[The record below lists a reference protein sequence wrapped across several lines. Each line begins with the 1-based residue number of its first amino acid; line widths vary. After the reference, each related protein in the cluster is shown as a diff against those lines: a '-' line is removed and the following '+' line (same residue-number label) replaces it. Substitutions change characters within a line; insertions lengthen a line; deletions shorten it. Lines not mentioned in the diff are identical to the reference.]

1 MSSGDSKANYLVRVL
16 QMNPHVDAEAILTI
30 RAKMF
35 GLVDSSKKPK
45 TDERLDERRQMLR
58 NQIDELRSQFWTLQV
73 QTLRSR
79 LDALSVHKFPDMRAT
94 VDRLKLISLYRDQF
108 NQLSKH
114 RDKNINLLNTFKRV
128 IMMPPRDAGRIKEK
142 YLRKIAHSSSLP
154 DMKRM
159 VRTLKKNFPD
169 LYNVESDWFREIER
183 IKARD
188 SISYEG
194 GGGGGIEI
202 PGWLI
207 IFAVYFV
214 IKLVVFIASVSR

>member
-1 MSSGDSKANYLVRVL
+1 MSSVGNKANYLIRVL
-16 QMNPHVDAEAILTI
+16 QMNPHVEAESILAI

-35 GLVDSSKKPK
+35 GLVDSSRKPK
-45 TDERLDERRQMLR
+45 ADERLDERRLMLR

-79 LDALSVHKFPDMRAT
+79 LDALSVQNFPDLRAA

-108 NQLSKH
+108 NQLGKH
-114 RDKNINLLNTFKRV
+114 RDRNINLLNTFKRI

-142 YLRKIAHSSSLP
+142 YLRKIAHSSSLG
-154 DMKRM
+154 DMKKM
-159 VRTLKKNFPD
+159 VRTMKKQFPD
-169 LYNVESDWFREIER
+169 LYNVESDWFKEIER
-183 IKARD
+183 IKARE
-188 SISYEG
+188 SMSYDG

-207 IFAVYFV
+207 IFGIYFV
-214 IKLVVFIASVSR
+214 IKILVLLASMAT